1 MQNLTS
7 HFYGILNEFQRCL
20 SAGIRPYVSFAFMSH
35 VGKLTEGCQNY
46 CDLPI
51 TQQFPIDPYSA
62 ATSSNRITSTLFIGE
77 DVQHFKRRIERI
89 CKYYFRPN

>member
-1 MQNLTS
+1 
-7 HFYGILNEFQRCL
+7 
-20 SAGIRPYVSFAFMSH
+20 MSR

-77 DVQHFKRRIERI
+77 DIQHFKSASQGSASTISDRIKASARWVGKISGTTSFKRCRAVEVT
-89 CKYYFRPN
+89 